1 MKKILS
7 ILLIFVLV
15 IMLGACTKTEGGDSS
30 QKGENGSKPQ
40 EVKTITLLY
49 STSDSFN
56 PYESITDQN
65 RQIAKLLFEPLV
77 KIDNEFNPVMCLAQD
92 IKNEG
97 TTCTVTLKTVSFSDG
112 TMLTADDVVYSYKAA
127 VEANGLYASKLYE
140 VKSVTA
146 ADSKTVVFELK
157 KVDPYFQNVLY
168 FPIFKAGS
176 DKLTNEDSVK
186 LVPIG
191 CGRYV
196 FNDDKTELLRN
207 KKYYG
212 KQGDINVIRLI
223 NAPDRESVAHYVEIG
238 AADIYFNDI
247 SDGEIIR
254 MSGQKFDIN
263 LNNLVY
269 IGVNHSVGDLSQAL
283 LRQAISSGIDRN
295 SICANAYYNNA
306 LSAKGFFIPVW
317 DVTKSVQN
325 IQTSQNSQITIE
337 NLEEIGYNSLDGEG
351 VRYKGGRSLRFNLLV
366 NEENRSRVAAAELIA
381 EQLLPLGIKLTVV
394 KVSFQQYQ
402 KRLQNGEFQLY
413 LGEVNITENMDISSL
428 VVPGGS
434 AAYGV
439 NSTVPEVAEGETPP
453 ATAADIVNSFYKG
466 QAEITDVVSALQT
479 EMPVIPVCYRTG
491 VLFCDDGI
499 MNVNGASQNDIFLN
513 IHSYKLK

>member
-1 MKKILS
+1 M
-7 ILLIFVLV
+7 
-15 IMLGACTKTEGGDSS
+15 
-30 QKGENGSKPQ
+30 
-40 EVKTITLLY
+40 
-49 STSDSFN
+49 
-56 PYESITDQN
+56 
-65 RQIAKLLFEPLV
+65 
-77 KIDNEFNPVMCLAQD
+77 
-92 IKNEG
+92 
-97 TTCTVTLKTVSFSDG
+97 
-112 TMLTADDVVYSYKAA
+112 
-127 VEANGLYASKLYE
+127 GL
-140 VKSVTA
+140 
-146 ADSKTVVFELK
+146 
-157 KVDPYFQNVLY
+157 
-168 FPIFKAGS
+168 
-176 DKLTNEDSVK
+176 
-186 LVPIG
+186 
-191 CGRYV
+191 
-196 FNDDKTELLRN
+196 
-207 KKYYG
+207 
-212 KQGDINVIRLI
+212 
-223 NAPDRESVAHYVEIG
+223 
-238 AADIYFNDI
+238 
-247 SDGEIIR
+247 IIR
-254 MSGQKFDIN
+254 RVIYHKHYCVKQ
-263 LNNLVY
+263 Y
-269 IGVNHSVGDLSQAL
+269 
-283 LRQAISSGIDRN
+283 
-295 SICANAYYNNA
+295 NAYYNNA

-491 VLFCDDGI
+491 VLFCEDGI
-499 MNVNGASQNDIFLN
+499 VNVNGASQNDIFLN

>member
-7 ILLIFVLV
+7 ILLVFVLV
-15 IMLGACTKTEGGDSS
+15 IMLSACTKTEGGGTS
-30 QKGENGSKPQ
+30 QKGESGSKPQ
-40 EVKTITLLY
+40 EVKNITLLY

-56 PYESITDQN
+56 PYEAITDQN

-77 KIDNEFNPVMCLAQD
+77 KTDNEFNPIMCLAQSV
-92 IKNEG
+92 KTEG
-97 TTCTVTLKTVSFSDG
+97 TTCTVMLKTVNFSDG

-127 VEANGLYASKLYE
+127 VAAKGLYAAKLYE
-140 VKSVTA
+140 VKTVTA
-146 ADSKTVVFELK
+146 VDSKTVVFTLK
-157 KVDPYFQNVLY
+157 KVDPYFQNVLD
-168 FPIFKAGS
+168 FPIIKSGS
-176 DKLTNEDSVK
+176 DKLTDEDSVK

-191 CGRYV
+191 CGKYV
-196 FNDDKTELLRN
+196 FNDEKTELLQN
-207 KKYYG
+207 PKYYG
-212 KQGDINVIRLI
+212 KQGNIKTIRLI

-295 SICANAYYNNA
+295 AICSNAYFNNA
-306 LSAKGFFIPVW
+306 LSAKGFFTPVW
-317 DVTKSVQN
+317 DAVKSVQN

-351 VRYKGGRSLRFNLLV
+351 VRYNGGRSLRFSLLV
-366 NEENRSRVAAAELIA
+366 NKENRSRVAAAEMIA

-394 KVSFQQYQ
+394 KVSFEQYQ
-402 KRLQNGEFQLY
+402 SRLKNGNFQLY
-413 LGEVNITENMDISSL
+413 LGEVNFTENMDVSSL

-439 NSTVPEVAEGETPP
+439 ESTVPDVAEGETPP
-453 ATAADIVNSFYKG
+453 ATAADIVNSFYNG

-479 EMPVIPVCYRTG
+479 EMPVIPICYRTG
-491 VLFCDDGI
+491 VLFCEDGI
-499 MNVNGASQNDIFLN
+499 KNVNGASQNDIFLN
-513 IHSYKLK
+513 ISSYKLS